1 MPCSYRTQRI
11 KVDTKDFGLP
21 QTRSRYYMFCWRTD
35 TFPDV
40 GVSHREIGERWVE
53 LVEAMHAPMVHPVA
67 DFLLRDDHDVV
78 RRFRDMCQGRIGENF
93 AFLKGK
99 GDFYADTTLKQVKGQ
114 PKGVKAW
121 QTSFDLEVNMAF
133 KEGAGIPIMH
143 RPYTNW
149 GPNGQLKLRSPAEW
163 TEYIRLLGGRERDLI
178 DSCSVKCAE
187 AEVDVLHQMVVWDI

>member
-1 MPCSYRTQRI
+1 MPRSYRTQRI

-21 QTRSRYYMFCWRTD
+21 QTARYYMFCWRTD
-35 TFPDV
+35 TSPTSA
-40 GVSHREIGERWVE
+40 SHREIGERWVE

-149 GPNGQLKLRSPAEW
+149 GPNGYKLRSPAEW
-163 TEYIRLLGGRERDLI
+163 TEYICLWAGA
-178 DSCSVKCAE
+178 SAT
-187 AEVDVLHQMVVWDI
+187 